1 MLATK
6 KNKKRNHSLGQW
18 NYLQGLSGL
27 GLPSL
32 TSRLETRSYGIE
44 VGQGCFGNELP
55 QMGTDYLSCHYSL
68 Y

>member
-1 MLATK
+1 MEL
-6 KNKKRNHSLGQW
+6 
-18 NYLQGLSGL
+18 YLQGLSGL